1 MTRRVAIVGAG
12 ATAFRPVSPELSYK
26 ELMYE
31 AAIRAYSDAGIDPRV
46 DVDSF
51 VTSAEDFH
59 EGTSIFD
66 EYTPDQLGGVLR
78 PNHTIT
84 ADGLNSIAAA
94 YMQILTGEF
103 DMVVVEAHSKASN
116 SLTPEQVAAYAL
128 DPVYTRPLRVHPNFI
143 AGIEMNRFLN
153 ESGYT
158 REHCA
163 QVCVKNHKNAL
174 ANPLAAYGASIELQ
188 EVLVS
193 PPAFAPLSHADIAR
207 HADGA
212 VVIVLASEERASQ
225 LSSIPIWVKGVGWCS
240 DTPALETRDWGQ
252 AVYARLSSQMAY
264 RMADIRTPHE
274 EIDLAELDDSFSY
287 KELQAMEALGL
298 CKPGQAGAMTLAGET
313 RPEGKLPVNI
323 SGGSLGTG
331 LAHEATG
338 LLKLFEIVLQLRGHA
353 GPRQLQNPRIGV
365 AQSWKGIPHTSG
377 AVVVLGSE

>member
-1 MTRRVAIVGAG
+1 MARRVAIVGIG
-12 ATAFRPVSPELSYK
+12 ATAFRSVSPEFSYK

-31 AAIRAYSDAGIDPRV
+31 AAIRAYADAGIDPRV

-116 SLTPEQVAAYAL
+116 ILTPEQVTAYAL
-128 DPVYTRPLRVHPNFI
+128 DPVYIRPLRAHPLFI
-143 AGIEMNRFLN
+143 AGMEMNRFLS
-153 ESGYT
+153 ESGNT
-158 REHCA
+158 REQCA
-163 QVCVKNHKNAL
+163 QVCVKNRRNAL
-174 ANPLAAYGASIELQ
+174 ANPLAAYGASTELR
-188 EVLVS
+188 EVLES

-207 HADGA
+207 YADGA
-212 VVIVLASEERASQ
+212 VVVVLANEERARQ
-225 LSSIPIWVKGVGWCS
+225 LNSIPIWVRGVGWCS
-240 DTPALETRDWGQ
+240 DSPALETRDWGQ

-264 RMADIRTPHE
+264 KMAEIQSPRE

-298 CKPGQAGAMTLAGET
+298 CKPGQAGAMTVAGET
-313 RPEGKLPVNI
+313 QPDGSLPVNI

-353 GPRQLQNPRIGV
+353 GPKQLKNARVGV
-365 AQSWKGIPHTSG
+365 AQSWKGIPHASG